1 MVSLLQVIYATI
13 ITKMQRQS
21 HGNEQKLVNEKII
34 TSQFL
39 TKDSLNEQENASSKV
54 SPYV

>member
-1 MVSLLQVIYATI
+1 
-13 ITKMQRQS
+13 MQRQS